1 MPSMRSHT
9 LRGWKPER
17 KTFLA
22 QGTSLPWPEVHISE
36 EEVPHDPLQLAEPI
50 GEWLRGV
57 REGLDEPSLQV
68 ATGRTSGML

>member
-1 MPSMRSHT
+1 MPFTSSCA
-9 LRGWKPER
+9 LGGWKPEW

-22 QGTSLPWPEVHISE
+22 QGIFLPWPEVHISE